1 MSCYVSKLINFKMYA
16 LRLQVLI
23 ILYGFQNFVLFA
35 SELLDVEVE
44 QYCIRRCP
52 LQNRTDEGHYE
63 LDCGYECSINKCVEG
78 CKVWKQALESSC
90 QTVCNGTLEPLSSK
104 ELYCVMSC
112 NDALTRYFNQLRA
125 KLGTPVAP
133 ALVADSLTSTSL
145 RLEWK
150 FPEARHAGL
159 TYFVQWRYEE
169 LAASWQYCRN
179 HTWGPHDTVVVDN
192 LQPYTKYRFR
202 VALLLSPH
210 SEPIVSAPSVVIST
224 LPAGVPTSPP
234 IIVRAVPIDSTHI
247 SISWEPGPFPHGPLL
262 SYVLHI
268 TDSNGYSALKDIP
281 AENTFYT
288 YRDLIPARN
297 YTVSISMTNG
307 IGTGPA
313 AHILVS
319 TPPESLA
326 KELQQPVLILNS
338 HHLVIEQGTDMLAV
352 PLVLYSTKEF
362 IKGIAIH
369 ISKKLLF
376 VSDSSAKV
384 HKISFSNMTKNSAP
398 VTILS
403 PSHIDFLPLELSID
417 WLNNQLYILGEVTH
431 QRQVWQITRCNLDGH
446 GHQVALAGLRVKPR
460 HIEVD
465 PYNGFLFWVI
475 QGSTGG
481 GLFRLDLA
489 DISNGIKHNVHPEQI
504 LSEPN
509 LGAFTVDHT
518 NFRLLCSNQ
527 NQNTINSVSLDG
539 KEIINVRPKIIT
551 RKLQKVLSLATAN
564 KTFYWTDGNDVF
576 YEEFHSSRESY
587 YHNTYPDLADRPYLN
602 VLVNLDGSQPTP
614 VPINPPTL
622 LQAIFGPKLVKIS
635 WKAPHL
641 LGDQGKGA
649 WQNWS
654 YEISIKDINNNSTM
668 IYKNINVTSCTIQN
682 LKEGEEYIIK
692 AAAYTN
698 LGKGPWSSEFSGR
711 TLKVSKN
718 GKYPTILWSATNGLL
733 RSDAT
738 GENVQTLVQK
748 NVMKDYHII
757 DIAWY
762 NDQIYVVTNNSQI
775 FWHNLKSH
783 KGGQLVDID
792 SVSSIAVDWI
802 GKKLYWS
809 NPKQQLI
816 LRGNL
821 NGTQQEP
828 LPILTLAK
836 ELNIDAVQAYL
847 YWSTGHAV
855 ECARLNGAD
864 RLVYHP
870 AQLFSGKQ
878 VMGLTLDMHRNMVY
892 WIIRGSEG
900 SNLFRAPMAGAF
912 LPGTKPVP
920 ESVSGL
926 QKPDMQGP
934 LCYFNDRL
942 LWLKDDKNAVISDLK
957 GKNIA
962 NIQGK
967 ELSGL
972 TMIFVMDSNI
982 HIWPNIS
989 NKILDDVSVI
999 PEPINRNSIKVIGFW
1014 NSFNITWEP
1023 CQKVNFGTVFYE
1035 IKVDNLLKNS
1045 STKVTTFPSISY
1057 WQSLEPYTKLHITI
1071 KAYTYWGSS
1080 AIVRAK
1086 IYSPPSTPSA
1096 PENLRT
1102 YLSHHYH
1109 HNETETVDITIRW
1122 DAPLLSNGVI
1132 HGYKMKCWY
1141 TENLTNVNL
1150 GEYIEKKANEK
1161 EHILKNLKMDKIYY
1175 VQVQAY
1181 TEVGDGALSQIIE
1194 VNTGNGFPL
1203 PKLLVATT
1211 DSIFIHDIDK
1221 NKNYPLLH
1229 GISTPIELAY
1239 IIKENKLF
1247 WINDM
1252 HELLVFS
1259 LSNLNRTK
1267 ICDLNADVYGLTI
1280 DWVERSLYYIQ
1291 ILSLETYSVNKL
1303 DLNYIDKGTLKLDE
1317 VFQRPYSI
1325 SKIEVSPFTKKLY
1338 WVEVDENNQNRLM
1351 QCNTNGTDIQ
1361 PFLSL
1366 HGYIKRNVEVDY
1378 PSCNCPLNPVV
1389 EKTFTVDHSNSK
1401 MNPQVVFADS
1411 DTHAII
1417 SADKYGCNCD
1427 VMAHSKLVKDSFPLH
1442 TLKSDFGT
1450 LYWTNSTQGLV
1461 YSLRKN
1467 DTNVANRGQMNA
1479 QNILIFGP
1487 HMQPY
1492 PPSKCL
1498 TIQPGENVTIS
1509 VLKKTS
1515 TSLTLALPEI
1525 EHDSDCQTLSTPTIQ
1540 YKIYYKPS
1548 IEDNLEQCDESCNQ
1562 ITSFT
1567 KVITIS
1573 NLKSF
1578 TKYLFLVRVS
1588 NYFTNSLESNLY
1600 VGPPAILQTS
1610 VGAPSKPENVTATI
1624 LSPTLIEVSWAPPRE
1639 MNSES
1644 VSYEIHWQTAGDSNG
1659 IRQKGEQIVSN
1670 PTHKNLNN
1678 FSAQL
1683 YKLSPNET
1691 YLVWIRAYS
1700 QSEDKLT
1707 RINDVELVSS
1717 DSDSIKIT
1725 TYAEPENI
1733 TLINNTADEL
1743 TIQMKIYS
1751 YAKQYIL
1758 QYAYYMSNDWIDITN
1773 DTTSLVDDTITI
1785 RITNLHP
1792 KTQYKFRML
1801 IIYPNYSQPYIW
1813 PPDFRFTFET
1823 LGDCPSAP
1831 GVPLIQ
1837 HIKADVYQ
1845 VWWEAS
1851 KENGAAIE
1859 TYLLEALRIPNYRN
1873 KRSANR
1879 PAWFHNAPSIDEYED
1894 NWIPLYNGTDTFWII
1909 TGLQDDYRYA
1919 FRVSALNAYGWS
1931 NTSEESSEFDLNVAA
1946 QLAEKQDPVSLFIIA
1961 GIPVAICIVIVICI
1975 FCCCRLCCTKSKE
1988 KQIIAIPRGPDVEL
2002 ATLRELPRRW
2012 VHNTN
2017 ILYTANQL
2025 NPDEITMLPH
2035 IRREQIKLMKFLGSG
2050 AFGEVFEGKARNIS
2064 NNGIEINVAI
2074 KTLRKGA
2081 SDSEKCEFLQEAQL
2095 MSHFKHEH
2103 ILQLLGVCLDND
2115 PQFIIMELMQG
2126 GDLLTYLRSSR
2137 NLMTNTPSLTLKELL
2152 KMCVDVAKGCRYLE
2166 EMHFVH
2172 RDLACRN
2179 CLVSSTNPEQRIVK
2193 IGDFGLTRDIYKN
2206 DYYRKEGEGL
2216 LPVRWM
2222 APESLVDGVF
2232 TCQSDVWAFG
2242 VLLWEIMTL
2251 GQQPYPARTNLEV
2264 LHYVKGGGRLGKPVD
2279 CPEKLH
2285 ELMLK
2290 CWNYEPERRPTFKY
2304 CLSMLD
2310 DLHMKT
2316 ANDTTSAHDGQYI
2329 STVLQS
2335 TPWKGVSDDEGDKEK
2350 TPFLNEND
2358 GKIPTYLELIYD
2370 GNCPDDND
2378 GYEIPRSSLRSNKS
2392 EMSKKE
2398 QSNLNKNNEDELKN
2412 NTISENNV
2420 IETKVNDDKLNS
2432 ADNKRHYI
2440 NHESEIEVK

>member
-1 MSCYVSKLINFKMYA
+1 MHTLY
-16 LRLQVLI
+16 LQVLI
-23 ILYGFQNFVLFA
+23 VLYSVQNFVSFA

-44 QYCIRRCP
+44 QYCIRRCS

-63 LDCGYECSINKCVEG
+63 LDCGYECSTNKCVEG
-78 CKVWKQALESSC
+78 CKVWKQALDSSC

-112 NDALTRYFNQLRA
+112 NDALTRYCNQLRA
-125 KLGTPVAP
+125 KLGTPIAP

-150 FPEARHAGL
+150 FPEAIHAGL
-159 TYFVQWRYEE
+159 KYFVQWRYEE

-179 HTWGPHDTVVVDN
+179 HSWGPNDTVMVDN

-202 VALLLSPH
+202 VALLLSPQT
-210 SEPIVSAPSVVIST
+210 EPIVSAPSVVIST

-262 SYVLHI
+262 SYVLRI
-268 TDSNGYSALKDIP
+268 NDSDGYSALKDIP

-288 YRDLIPARN
+288 YRDLMPARN
-297 YTVSISMTNG
+297 YTVAISMTNG
-307 IGTGPA
+307 VGTGPA
-313 AHILVS
+313 AEILVS
-319 TPPESLA
+319 TPQESLV

-352 PLVLYSTKEF
+352 PVVLYSTQEL

-384 HKISFSNMTKNSAP
+384 YKISFANTTISSTPSS
-398 VTILS
+398 ILS
-403 PSHIDFLPLELSID
+403 HPHIDFLPQELSVD

-446 GHQVALAGLRVKPR
+446 GHQVALAGLRVKPH

-587 YHNTYPDLADRPYLN
+587 YHNTYPDLADRPYLK
-602 VLVNLDGSQPTP
+602 VIVNLESSQPTP
-614 VPINPPTL
+614 IPINPPTL

-654 YEISIKDINNNSTM
+654 YEISIKAVNNNNTR
-668 IYKNINVTSCTIQN
+668 IHKNINVTSCTISN
-682 LKEGEEYIIK
+682 LEEGEEYVIK

-698 LGKGPWSSEFSGR
+698 LGKGPWSSEFRGR

-718 GKYPTILWSATNGLL
+718 GKYPTILWSAASGLL

-748 NVMKDYHII
+748 NVMNDYHII
-757 DIAWY
+757 DIAWH
-762 NDQIYVVTNNSQI
+762 NDCIYVVTNNSQI
-775 FWHNLKSH
+775 FWHNLKTH
-783 KGGQLVDID
+783 KGGQLVDIE

-855 ECARLNGAD
+855 ECSRLNGAD
-864 RLVYHP
+864 RIVYHP
-870 AQLFSGKQ
+870 AQHFSGKQ

-942 LWLKDDKNAVISDLK
+942 LWLKDDKNAVISDLM
-957 GKNIA
+957 GKNVA

-967 ELSGL
+967 DLSGL
-972 TMIFVMDSNI
+972 TMIFVMDSNV
-982 HIWPNIS
+982 HTWPNIS
-989 NKILDDVSVI
+989 SKIGDDVSVI
-999 PEPINRNSIKVIGFW
+999 PEPINRNSIKVVGFW
-1014 NSFNITWEP
+1014 DSFNITWEP
-1023 CQKVNFGTVFYE
+1023 SQKVNFGTVFYE
-1035 IKVDNLLKNS
+1035 IKVDNFLKNS
-1045 STKVTTFPSISY
+1045 STKVTTFPSIQY
-1057 WQSLEPYTKLHITI
+1057 WQSLEPYTKLQITI

-1102 YLSHHYH
+1102 YLSHQYH
-1109 HNETETVDITIRW
+1109 HNDTKTVDITIRW

-1132 HGYKMKCWY
+1132 QGYKVKCWY
-1141 TENLTNVNL
+1141 TENLTNINL
-1150 GEYIEKKANEK
+1150 CEYIEKKFNEK
-1161 EHILKNLKMDKIYY
+1161 EHILKNLQMDKIYY

-1181 TEVGDGALSQIIE
+1181 TEIGDGSPSKVVQ
-1194 VNTGNGFPL
+1194 VNTTEGLPL
-1203 PKLLVATT
+1203 PKLLVATS
-1211 DSIFIHDIDK
+1211 DSIFIHDMDK
-1221 NKNYPLLH
+1221 NKNDQLLH
-1229 GISTPIELAY
+1229 GISTPLELAY
-1239 IIKENKLF
+1239 IIKENKVF

-1259 LSNLNRTK
+1259 LTNLNRTK
-1267 ICDLNADVYGLTI
+1267 ICDLNGEVYGLTI

-1303 DLNYIDKGTLKLDE
+1303 DLNYIDKGSAVKINE
-1317 VFQRPYSI
+1317 VFRRPYAI
-1325 SKIEVSPFTKKLY
+1325 SKVEVSPFSKKIY
-1338 WVEVDENNQNRLM
+1338 WVEVDDDQSHLM
-1351 QCNTNGTDIQ
+1351 QCNTNGTEIK
-1361 PFLSL
+1361 PFLSP
-1366 HGYIKRNVEVDY
+1366 HGYIKRDVEVDY
-1378 PSCNCPLNPVV
+1378 PLCNCPLNPVV
-1389 EKTFTVDHSNSK
+1389 EKTFAIDHSNLK
-1401 MNPQVVFADS
+1401 INPQVVFADS
-1411 DTHAII
+1411 DTYDII
-1417 SADKYGCNCD
+1417 SADKYGCNCQ
-1427 VMAHSKLVKDSFPLH
+1427 VIAHKSLLKDSFPLN
-1442 TLKSDFGT
+1442 TLRSDFGT

-1467 DTNVANRGQMNA
+1467 DTAITNREHMNV
-1479 QNILIFGP
+1479 QNILIFGT

-1492 PPSKCL
+1492 PPRKCL
-1498 TIQPGENVTIS
+1498 TIQPGNNVS
-1509 VLKKTS
+1509 VQLLKKTS

-1525 EHDSDCQTLSTPTIQ
+1525 KLDPDCQTVSIPTIE
-1540 YKIYYKPS
+1540 YKIFYKPYNEGTS
-1548 IEDNLEQCDESCNQ
+1548 ESCDNSERCNQ
-1562 ITSFT
+1562 ITTFT
-1567 KVITIS
+1567 KAITIS

-1578 TKYLFLVRVS
+1578 TKYVFIVRVG
-1588 NYFTNSLESNLY
+1588 NYFTHSANVY
-1600 VGPPAILQTS
+1600 MGPPVILQTS

-1624 LSPTLIEVSWAPPRE
+1624 LNPTLIEVSWAPPRE

-1644 VSYEIHWQTAGDSNG
+1644 VSYEIHWQTAGDING

-1670 PTHKNLNN
+1670 PTRKNISN

-1700 QSEDKLT
+1700 QSEDKIT
-1707 RINDVELVSS
+1707 HQSNIELVSS
-1717 DSDSIKIT
+1717 DSESIKIT

-1733 TLINNTADEL
+1733 TLMNSTADEL
-1743 TIQMKIYS
+1743 SIQMKIYS
-1751 YAKQYIL
+1751 YAKHYVL
-1758 QYAYYMSNDWIDITN
+1758 QYAYYMSSDWINIEN
-1773 DTTSLVDDTITI
+1773 DTTCIVNDTITM

-1792 KTQYKFRML
+1792 KTQYKFRMV
-1801 IIYPNYSQPYIW
+1801 IRYPNYSQPYIW
-1813 PPDFRFTFET
+1813 PTDSRFTFET
-1823 LGDCPSAP
+1823 LGDRPSPP
-1831 GVPLIQ
+1831 GVPIIQ

-1845 VWWEAS
+1845 VWWEPS

-1859 TYLLEALRIPNYRN
+1859 MYLLEGLRIPNYRN

-1879 PAWFHNAPSIDEYED
+1879 PAWFHNAPSVDEHED

-1909 TGLQDDYRYA
+1909 TGLKDDYRYA
-1919 FRVSALNAYGWS
+1919 FRASALNTYGWS

-1961 GIPVAICIVIVICI
+1961 GIPVAICVVLVICV
-1975 FCCCRLCCTKSKE
+1975 FCCCRLCCSKSKE
-1988 KQIIAIPRGPDVEL
+1988 KQMIAIPRGPDAEL

-2035 IRREQIKLMKFLGSG
+2035 IRRDQIKLMKFLGSG
-2050 AFGEVFEGKARNIS
+2050 AFGEVFEGKARNVNS
-2064 NNGIEINVAI
+2064 DESEVNVAI

-2081 SDSEKCEFLQEAQL
+2081 SDTEKCEFLQEAQL

-2137 NLMTNTPSLTLKELL
+2137 NPLTNTPSLTLKELL

-2179 CLVSSTNPEQRIVK
+2179 CLVSSTDPSQRIVK

-2279 CPEKLH
+2279 CPDKLH

-2290 CWNYEPERRPTFKY
+2290 CWSYEPERRPTFKY

-2310 DLHMKT
+2310 DLHVKM

-2335 TPWKGVSDDEGDKEK
+2335 PWKGVSDDDADKEK
-2350 TPFLNEND
+2350 TPFLKEND
-2358 GKIPTYLELIYD
+2358 GKIPVYLELIYD

-2378 GYEIPRSSLRSNKS
+2378 GYEIPRSSMRSSKS
-2392 EMSKKE
+2392 EVSKKD
-2398 QSNLNKNNEDELKN
+2398 QQCDLNKNEDEYKN
-2412 NTISENNV
+2412 NIADSNGTER
-2420 IETKVNDDKLNS
+2420 KVNDKVNS
-2432 ADNKRHYI
+2432 NDNKTHYI
-2440 NHESEIEVK
+2440 NPENETEMK

>member
-1 MSCYVSKLINFKMYA
+1 MFA
-16 LRLQVLI
+16 RRLLAI
-23 ILYGFQNFVLFA
+23 GILYN
-35 SELLDVEVE
+35 LLNIISNLNEPLDAEVE
-44 QYCIRRCP
+44 HNCIKKCP

-63 LDCGYECSINKCVEG
+63 LDCGYECSISKCVEG
-78 CKVWKQALESSC
+78 CKLWKRALESSC

-112 NDALTRYFNQLRA
+112 NDALTRYFNQLKA
-125 KLGTPVAP
+125 KLGTPIAP

-150 FPEARHAGL
+150 FPEAKHAGL
-159 TYFVQWRYEE
+159 KYFVQWRYEE

-179 HTWGPHDTVVVDN
+179 HTWGPDDTVIVDN

-210 SEPIVSAPSVVIST
+210 SEPIVSSPSVVIST

-234 IIVRAVPIDSTHI
+234 IIVRAIPIDCTHI
-247 SISWEPGPFPHGPLL
+247 SVSWEPGPFPHGPLL

-281 AENTFYT
+281 AENNFYT

-307 IGTGPA
+307 VGTGPS
-313 AHILVS
+313 AHVLVS

-326 KELQQPVLILNS
+326 KEYQQPVLILNS
-338 HHLVIEQGTDMLAV
+338 NHLVIEQGTDMLAV
-352 PLVLYSTKEF
+352 PVVLYKTKDF

-369 ISKKLLF
+369 VNQQLLF

-384 HKISFSNMTKNSAP
+384 HKILVTSSPKRST
-398 VTILS
+398 TILS
-403 PSHIDFLPLELSID
+403 PPHIDFLPLELSVD
-417 WLNNQLYILGEVTH
+417 WLNNQLYILGEVKH
-431 QRQVWQITRCNLDGH
+431 QRQVWQITRCDLDGY
-446 GHQVALAGLRVKPR
+446 GHQVALAGLRIKPH

-475 QGSTGG
+475 QSHTGG

-504 LSEPN
+504 LAEPN

-527 NQNTINSVSLDG
+527 DQNTINSVSLYG

-587 YHNTYPDLADRPYLN
+587 YHNTYPDLADRPYLK
-602 VLVNLDGSQPTP
+602 VLVNLQSSQPTP

-622 LQAIFGPKLVKIS
+622 LQAIFGSKLVKIT

-654 YEISIKDINNNSTM
+654 YEISIKDVNSNLTTVH
-668 IYKNINVTSCTIQN
+668 KNINVTSCTIQN
-682 LKEGEEYIIK
+682 LDEDKEYVIK

-698 LGKGPWSSEFSGR
+698 LGKGPWSSEFRGK

-718 GKYPTILWSATNGLL
+718 GKYPTILWSAADGLL
-733 RSDAT
+733 KSDAT
-738 GENVQTLVQK
+738 GENVQTVIQK
-748 NVMKDYHII
+748 NRMKDYYIT

-762 NDQIYVVTNNSQI
+762 NDQIYLVTNNSQI
-775 FWHNLKSH
+775 FWHNLNSH
-783 KGGQLVDID
+783 QGGQIVDID
-792 SVSSIAVDWI
+792 SVSSIAVDWL

-836 ELNIDAVQAYL
+836 ELNIDAVQAYI

-864 RLVYHP
+864 RMVYHP

-878 VMGLTLDMHRNMVY
+878 VMGLTLDLHRKMIY

-912 LPGTKPVP
+912 PVGTKTVP
-920 ESVSGL
+920 ESISSL
-926 QKPDMQGP
+926 QRPDMQGP

-942 LWLKDDKNAVISDLK
+942 LWLKDDKNAVISDLM

-972 TMIFVMDSNI
+972 TMIFVMDYSLYT
-982 HIWPNIS
+982 WPNNTHKQMETI
-989 NKILDDVSVI
+989 NVI

-1014 NSFNITWEP
+1014 NSFNITWQP
-1023 CQKVNFGTVFYE
+1023 CQNVNFGTVFYE
-1035 IKVDNLLKNS
+1035 IKVDSLLKNT
-1045 STKVTTFPSISY
+1045 STKITTLPSIKF
-1057 WQSLEPYTKLHITI
+1057 WQPVSPFTKLHITI
-1071 KAYTYWGSS
+1071 KAYTFWGSS
-1080 AIVRAK
+1080 PIVRAK

-1096 PENLRT
+1096 PEYLRT
-1102 YLSHHYH
+1102 YLSYNNY
-1109 HNETETVDITIRW
+1109 HNETETVDVTFRW
-1122 DAPLLSNGVI
+1122 DAPLYSNGLI
-1132 HGYKMKCWY
+1132 QGYKLRCWY
-1141 TENLTNVNL
+1141 KENFTNIDICDRV
-1150 GEYIEKKANEK
+1150 EKKTNEK
-1161 EHILKNLKMDKIYY
+1161 EHILKNLEKDQTYY

-1181 TEVGDGALSQIIE
+1181 TEIGDGEFSQVLT
-1194 VNTGNGFPL
+1194 VNTNNGFPL
-1203 PKLLVATT
+1203 PKLLVASA
-1211 DSIFIHDIDK
+1211 DSIFIQDIDK

-1229 GISTPIELAY
+1229 GISTPIEMAY
-1239 IIKENKLF
+1239 IIKENKVF

-1252 HELLVFS
+1252 KELLIFN
-1259 LSNLNRTK
+1259 LENLNRTK
-1267 ICDLNADVYGLTI
+1267 ICDLNGDSAGLTV

-1291 ILSLETYSVNKL
+1291 NLGSSDGSSIYKL
-1303 DLNYIDKGTLKLDE
+1303 DLNHVEKGDFKKLE
-1317 VFQRPYSI
+1317 VFRRPFQI
-1325 SKIEVSPFTKKLY
+1325 FKIEVSPFTRKLY
-1338 WVEVDENNQNRLM
+1338 WVEVDQNNQNRLM
-1351 QCNTNGTDIQ
+1351 QCSTDGNYIQ
-1361 PFLSL
+1361 PFFASNV
-1366 HGYIKRNVEVDY
+1366 YRKRDIEVDD
-1378 PSCNCPLNPVV
+1378 SLCNCPLNPTV
-1389 EKTFTVDHSNSK
+1389 EGVFAIDHSDSK
-1401 MNPQVVFADS
+1401 SKPSLIFVDS
-1411 DTHAII
+1411 DTLSILSANKDGCKCEVVAHNNII
-1417 SADKYGCNCD
+1417 S
-1427 VMAHSKLVKDSFPLH
+1427 DSFPLH

-1450 LYWTNSTQGLV
+1450 LYYTNGTQGLV
-1461 YSLRKN
+1461 YSLKKN
-1467 DTNVANRGQMNA
+1467 DSEVTNKEQINA
-1479 QNILIFGP
+1479 KNILIYGS

-1492 PPSKCL
+1492 PPRKCL
-1498 TIQPGENVTIS
+1498 LPALTRNIS
-1509 VLKKTS
+1509 ISLLQKTS
-1515 TSLTLALPEI
+1515 SSLKIGLPDI
-1525 EHDSDCQTLSTPTIQ
+1525 ETDEDCQSVSIPTIEYQ
-1540 YKIYYKPS
+1540 IYYKYYN
-1548 IEDNLEQCDESCNQ
+1548 ENDTETCNANCSQ
-1562 ITSFT
+1562 KSTFNKIFT
-1567 KVITIS
+1567 IDG
-1573 NLKSF
+1573 LQPF
-1578 TKYLFLVRVS
+1578 TKYLIIVAIG
-1588 NYFTNSLESNLY
+1588 NYFSENNLLT
-1600 VGPPAILQTS
+1600 VSPVMMQTS
-1610 VGAPSKPENVTATI
+1610 VGAPSKPENVTAMI
-1624 LSPTLIEVSWAPPRE
+1624 LSPTLLEVSWAPPKQ
-1639 MNSES
+1639 MNAES
-1644 VSYEIHWQTAGDSNG
+1644 VSYEIHWQTAEDTNG
-1659 IRQKGEQIVSN
+1659 IRQKGEQVVPAVS
-1670 PTHKNLNN
+1670 LNN
-1678 FSAQL
+1678 SKNNFYAYL

-1691 YLVWIRAYS
+1691 YNVWIRAYS
-1700 QSEDKLT
+1700 QSADKSA
-1707 RINDVELVSS
+1707 NNNGMELISS
-1717 DSDSIKIT
+1717 DSNSIKIR
-1725 TYAEPENI
+1725 TYPEPDNI
-1733 TLINNTADEL
+1733 TLLNSSADEL
-1743 TIQMKIYS
+1743 TIQTKV
-1751 YAKQYIL
+1751 YAYAEQCIL
-1758 QYAYYMSNDWIDITN
+1758 QYTYLMSNNWIDISN
-1773 DTTSLVDDTITI
+1773 DSIDLANGTMTA
-1785 RITNLHP
+1785 RIPNLKP
-1792 KTQYKFRML
+1792 KTQYKFRT
-1801 IIYPNYSQPYIW
+1801 IVIYPNYSEPYIW
-1813 PPDFRFTFET
+1813 PGDFRFRFET
-1823 LGDCPSAP
+1823 LGDRPSPP
-1831 GVPLIQ
+1831 GMPIIQ

-1845 VWWEAS
+1845 VWWESS
-1851 KENGAAIE
+1851 KDNGAPIE
-1859 TYLLEALRIPNYRN
+1859 MYLLEGLKIPNYRS
-1873 KRSANR
+1873 KRSATSR
-1879 PAWFHNAPSIDEYED
+1879 PPWFHNAPSIDEHED

-1931 NTSEESSEFDLNVAA
+1931 NASEESTEFDLNVAA
-1946 QLAEKQDPVSLFIIA
+1946 QLADKQDPLSLFIIA
-1961 GIPVAICIVIVICI
+1961 GIPVFICIVIVFCV
-1975 FCCCRLCCTKSKE
+1975 FCCCKWCCAKDKE
-1988 KQIIAIPRGPDVEL
+1988 KQVIVMPRGPDVEL

-2025 NPDEITMLPH
+2025 SSDEITMLPH
-2035 IRREQIKLMKFLGSG
+2035 IRRDQITLMKFLGSG
-2050 AFGEVFEGKARNIS
+2050 AFGEVFEGKARNIT
-2064 NNGIEINVAI
+2064 NNEAEINVAI

-2081 SDSEKCEFLQEAQL
+2081 SDTEKCEFLQEAQL

-2137 NLMTNTPSLTLKELL
+2137 NTMTNTPSLTLKELI

-2179 CLVSSTNPEQRIVK
+2179 CLVSSTDPETRIVK

-2264 LHYVKGGGRLGKPVD
+2264 LHFVKSGGRLGKPVD
-2279 CPEKLH
+2279 CPDKLH

-2290 CWNYEPERRPTFKY
+2290 CWNDEPERRPTFKY
-2304 CLSMLD
+2304 CLTMLED
-2310 DLHMKT
+2310 VHVIML
-2316 ANDTTSAHDGQYI
+2316 NDNSTDAHNGQYI
-2329 STVLQS
+2329 TTVQPTS
-2335 TPWKGVSDDEGDKEK
+2335 WKNISDDETDKEK
-2350 TPFLNEND
+2350 TPFLNMEND
-2358 GKIPTYLELIYD
+2358 SKIPTYLELIYD
-2370 GNCPDDND
+2370 KSCDDND
-2378 GYEIPRSSLRSNKS
+2378 GYEIPRSSIRSNKS
-2392 EMSKKE
+2392 EVLKKNTDE
-2398 QSNLNKNNEDELKN
+2398 PKHHEVFNSNTNEIKTSD
-2412 NTISENNV
+2412 S
-2420 IETKVNDDKLNS
+2420 DFKLNGVES
-2432 ADNKRHYI
+2432 KRNYI
-2440 NHESEIEVK
+2440 NHEIDS